1 MTCQLPTTRYFA
13 CGVAG
18 PIDAS
23 VASSPQPRAPILI
36 VDDNDLTRALLK
48 QVLELEGYPTAT
60 ATDGVEALEY
70 LRGGNLVS
78 LVIIDVYMPVMDGRS
93 LVAKVR
99 ADPALAHIPVIAYS
113 AGSDDAI
120 PGTTAFVR
128 KSAHP
133 DVLLGLVAKHWRPA

>member
-1 MTCQLPTTRYFA
+1 MTIQLPHTRYSQ
-13 CGVAG
+13 G
-18 PIDAS
+18 PGRIAIDAS
-23 VASSPQPRAPILI
+23 VAGSPQTRAPILI

-60 ATDGVEALEY
+60 ATDGVEALQY
-70 LRGGNLVS
+70 LRGGNPVS

-93 LVAKVR
+93 LAEKVR
-99 ADPALAHIPVIAYS
+99 ADPALADIPVIAYS
-113 AGSDDAI
+113 AGSDETI

-133 DVLLGLVAKHWRPA
+133 DVLLGLVAKHCRTA